1 MGGKIASL
9 YAELTANTTKFS
21 SGLKGAKDDLTKF
34 SKDAEKQTDQAGK
47 GVSGLGEKFGAM
59 GGKIMAAAGI
69 VGGFAMALSE
79 VYDIAKQGAALE
91 NVERKF
97 TRLSESIH
105 TTSDALLG
113 DLRTATKGTLS
124 DAELMTSA
132 TDLMSLGLVKTH
144 GDTVRLGKVIAG
156 LGMDMNQLVLTM
168 ANQTTMRFDQLGV
181 SVVGFDEKVKA
192 LKDTGMNANDAF
204 NEAFLQ
210 QAEEQLARVGNAA
223 DTDVGAFMRLEASAA
238 NLGDAVKRKLAP
250 PLADAA
256 DAMYTLITW
265 SERIN
270 GALNTQKENLLT
282 TTTSYDEYVEANIDA
297 AIAAGKLGKNFRDS
311 LLYQKKNKD
320 SLFDVTKELNLFT
333 RAQYYGTQA
342 SIQAGD
348 ATREGMR
355 ANAEYGKVAEETGGL
370 IRGQAYDWEAV
381 AQSGQNAYMATWEAS
396 RAAGEAAIKFGELQ
410 TAQGQLIDA
419 QKNWQAGVG
428 TDIAALFEA
437 QGLKGEDL
445 YTVLGIVDEMQ
456 GSSTESA
463 ARYKDELALLVK
475 EYDPTKPDAF
485 RTALGLLNDKFDPF
499 KSQIEKSTELMIALN
514 DQIDKFDGAHTAVIK
529 IVVDKSALA
538 DAYNNISAGS
548 GGESIT
554 PPGDAAGSPVYAGS
568 AYWVGERGPEPF
580 IPAVDGRILSKEE
593 AKDVLT
599 SDADK
604 SSGNTYILQQHIT
617 SSQTGATQAGFR
629 RLQILAGV

>member
-47 GVSGLGEKFGAM
+47 GVTGLGEKFGAM

-69 VGGFAMALSE
+69 VGGFGLALSE

-97 TRLSESIH
+97 ARLSESIH

-181 SVVGFDEKVKA
+181 SVVGFQEKVDA
-192 LKDTGMNANDAF
+192 LKATGMNANDAF

-223 DTDVGAFMRLEASAA
+223 DTDVGSFMRLETAA
-238 NLGDAVKRKLAP
+238 KNLGDAIKKKLAP

-256 DAMYTLITW
+256 DAAYTLMTW
-265 SERIN
+265 NEKVN
-270 GALNTQKENLLT
+270 GALEDQKVNLLST
-282 TTTSYDEYVEANIDA
+282 TDSYDEYVEANIDA
-297 AIAAGKLGKNFRDS
+297 AIAAGKLGEGFRDS

-333 RAQYYGTQA
+333 RAQYYGTRA
-342 SIQAGD
+342 SLDAGD
-348 ATREGMR
+348 ATREAMR
-355 ANAEYGKVAEETGGL
+355 ANAEYGKVAEDTRDVL
-370 IRGQAYDWEAV
+370 RDQAYDWEAI
-381 AQSGQNAYMATWEAS
+381 AKSGQNAYMATWEAA
-396 RAAGEAAIKFGELQ
+396 RAAGEAATKFGDLE
-410 TAQGQLIDA
+410 TAQSELIDK
-419 QKNWQAGVG
+419 QKDWQTGVG
-428 TDIAALFEA
+428 DDIAGLFEA

-445 YTVLGIVDEMQ
+445 YKVLGYVDEMQ

-463 ARYKDELALLVK
+463 ARYKDELQKLVK
-475 EYDPTKPDAF
+475 EYDPKKPEDF
-485 RTALGLLNDKFDPF
+485 RTALGQLNDKFDPF
-499 KSQIEKSTELMIALN
+499 KSQIESSTALMIGLN
-514 DQIDKFDGAHTAVIK
+514 EEIAKFDGAHTATIR

-538 DAYNNISAGS
+538 DAYNNIGSGS
-548 GGESIT
+548 GGEAIV
-554 PPGDAAGSPVYAGS
+554 PPGEASGGSVYAGG

-599 SDADK
+599 SDAGGGG
-604 SSGNTYILQQHIT
+604 GNTYILQQHIT